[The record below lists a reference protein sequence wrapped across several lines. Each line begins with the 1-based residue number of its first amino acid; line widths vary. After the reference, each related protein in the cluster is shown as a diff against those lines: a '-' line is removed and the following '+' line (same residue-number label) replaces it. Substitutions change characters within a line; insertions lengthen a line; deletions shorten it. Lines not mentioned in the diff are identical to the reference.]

1 MPRLDAFRAFGRSHE
16 ATCAPSEIASA
27 CQSAVV
33 LAQSKTTE
41 VDFTEASWN
50 RTQIA
55 EVDATSARIVPED
68 LDLSAMVGTRLDS
81 VTFAEYMLVLSY
93 DSGHAFSIHGR
104 VELRDQGGTEIE
116 SGSPDAL
123 RLGTQLPALVGE
135 EVDRVLILA
144 PQSIQLHMSSGR
156 VIALFDDSKQYESF
170 QIEPGGIIV

>member
-1 MPRLDAFRAFGRSHE
+1 
-16 ATCAPSEIASA
+16 
-27 CQSAVV
+27 
-33 LAQSKTTE
+33 
-41 VDFTEASWN
+41 
-50 RTQIA
+50 
-55 EVDATSARIVPED
+55 
-68 LDLSAMVGTRLDS
+68 MVGTRLDS
-81 VTFAEYMLVLSY
+81 VTFAEYMLVLSF